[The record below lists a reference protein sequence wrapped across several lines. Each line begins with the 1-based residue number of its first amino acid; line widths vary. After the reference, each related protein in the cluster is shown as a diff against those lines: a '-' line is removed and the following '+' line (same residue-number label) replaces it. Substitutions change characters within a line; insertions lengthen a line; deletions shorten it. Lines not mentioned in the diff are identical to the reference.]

1 MLRRESVS
9 LAGTTRNGFTSFQ
22 RPNKRFPAWRQTMRS
37 FFYCA
42 TLSSV
47 LAFTSSVSAADGVFT
62 KSFDTDAMTNA
73 NDDSVIPASCEL
85 GLNCS
90 DHSDSNACS
99 SNCGVKPMKLNC
111 NACDC
116 GNWLQNTTAF
126 SGVEAFK
133 TYADF
138 AYSNNAGF
146 VNGLNTGFRLG
157 DSKIRGQIGGSFG
170 VYDLKGRV
178 DGGGF
183 NTVNQQTE
191 NQGFLTAGVFK
202 RSNVCAGE
210 RLSWGLVY
218 DQLWNHQYGVL
229 TEDIYLGQFRG
240 ILGVALNQTDE
251 VGFWG
256 TAGTNTANTT
266 DFTGLR
272 AVNQGNLFW
281 SHHYA
286 YGARSMVY
294 AGLADR
300 ASNGTWTTGTQLT
313 APMSQRV
320 SLYGNSAFMF
330 PSSSKGTN
338 FQNGLVGGAGEI
350 LWSVS
355 CGLSFS
361 FGRKSVSR
369 NISGDCGMP
378 LLPVANNGTFM
389 VDGDINPL

>member
-1 MLRRESVS
+1 
-9 LAGTTRNGFTSFQ
+9 
-22 RPNKRFPAWRQTMRS
+22 MRS

-47 LAFTSSVSAADGVFT
+47 LAFTSSVTAADGVFT
-62 KSFDTDAMTNA
+62 KSFDTDAMINA
-73 NDDSVIPASCEL
+73 NDGSVIPASCEL
-85 GLNCS
+85 GSSCS
-90 DHSDSNACS
+90 DHSNSNACGS
-99 SNCGVKPMKLNC
+99 TCDTKPMKLNC
-111 NACDC
+111 NSCDC

-133 TYADF
+133 TYGDF
-138 AYSNNAGF
+138 AFSNNAGF

-170 VYDLKGRV
+170 VYDLKGRF
-178 DGGGF
+178 DGGGIPI
-183 NTVNQQTE
+183 NQQTD

-218 DQLWNHQYGVL
+218 DQLWNHQYGAL
-229 TEDIYLGQFRG
+229 AGDIYLGQFRG

-256 TAGTNTANTT
+256 TAGTNVANTT
-266 DFTGLR
+266 IFTGLR

-281 SHHYA
+281 SHNYA

-300 ASNGTWTTGTQLT
+300 ASNGSWTTGTQLT

-330 PSSSKGTN
+330 PSSTKGTI
-338 FQNGLVGGAGEI
+338 GSSEL

-361 FGRKSVSR
+361 FGCKTVSR

-389 VDGDINPL
+389 IDGDLINP